1 MRASTPTKLSLYDWT
16 TIMGMSPLHV
26 AGIDLGSIRG
36 VHCTKPLPQ
45 YDWQEGDRVSREQ
58 IGRVIAMAEE
68 NMEGYLGYHVLPS
81 YDVNESMLTP
91 RAYPL
96 PQGEYL
102 TSTHYRA
109 KWGYFIE
116 GGRRAVTQLT
126 IIPQTP
132 SPPGPDVDIIWS
144 DEDAPPPG
152 IYWRIGTVLATVP
165 VDTDPC
171 EVRVYYPGHDAD
183 PAWEIRP
190 ATVTITN
197 TTATIVFRRELAVNP
212 DQWDAL
218 VYEAA
223 NGDSDA
229 DFLDTVDVFRVYTDP
244 AQQIALYG
252 HPHLCPACS
261 TSPDPSAGE
270 AAIIDPTLSQ
280 LHVAKGTW
288 TNGVF
293 TPTRCSCGPVSTRAL
308 FSYFSGYA
316 DDRQVCPTKTMDG
329 RLAHAIAVYAAAL
342 LERPPCDCTVDS
354 WEYWREDLAE
364 GATRRYAFWAGNSTP
379 FGTRR
384 GAVYA
389 WERVLELTL
398 GQGAVL
404 A

>member
-68 NMEGYLGYHVLPS
+68 NMENYLGFHVLPS
-81 YDVNESMLTP
+81 YDVNESMLAP
-91 RAYPL
+91 RAYPAEV
-96 PQGEYL
+96 GEYL
-102 TSTHYRA
+102 VSKRYRA

-132 SPPGPDVDIIWS
+132 TPAGPDVDIIWS
-144 DEDAPPPG
+144 DESTPPPG
-152 IYWRIGTVLATVP
+152 IYWRVGTVKATV
-165 VDTDPC
+165 VADTDPC
-171 EVRVYYPGHDAD
+171 EVRVFYPDHDGD
-183 PAWEIRP
+183 PVWEIRP
-190 ATVTITN
+190 ADVTIVGTV
-197 TTATIVFRRELAVNP
+197 ATIVFRRELAVNP

-229 DFLDTVDVFRVYTDP
+229 DFLDTVDVYRVYTDP

-252 HPHLCPACS
+252 HPHLCPYCS
-261 TSPDPSAGE
+261 TAPDPAAGE
-270 AAIIDPTLSQ
+270 AAIIDPILSQ
-280 LHVAKGTW
+280 LDVAKGTW
-288 TNGVF
+288 SAGVF
-293 TPTRCSCGPVSTRAL
+293 TPNGVCSPVATRAL

-316 DDRQVCPTKTMDG
+316 DGRQTCPTKTMDG
-329 RLAHAIAVYAAAL
+329 QLARAVAVYAAAL

-354 WEYWREDLAE
+354 WEYWREDANE
-364 GATRRYAFWAGNSTP
+364 GKRYAIQSTRNTP

-404 A
+404 S

>member
-26 AGIDLGSIRG
+26 AGIDLGAIRG

-58 IGRVIAMAEE
+58 IARVIAMAEE
-68 NMEGYLGYHVLPS
+68 NIENYLGFHVLPS

-91 RAYPL
+91 RAYPI
-96 PQGEYL
+96 PQGEYI
-102 TSTHYRA
+102 TSALYRA

-116 GGRRAVTQLT
+116 GGRRAVTQMAV
-126 IIPQTP
+126 IAQEIAAGPPQ
-132 SPPGPDVDIIWS
+132 VFADILWS
-144 DEDAPPPG
+144 DESTPPPG
-152 IYWRIGTVLATVP
+152 IYWRVGTVLATVP
-165 VDTDPC
+165 ADTDPC
-171 EVRVYYPGHDAD
+171 EIRVYYPGHDAD

-190 ATVTITN
+190 AEVTIVN

-229 DFLDTVDVFRVYTDP
+229 DFLDTVDVYRVYTDP

-252 HPHLCPACS
+252 HPHLCPYC
-261 TSPDPSAGE
+261 TDTVDPAAGD

-293 TPTRCSCGPVSTRAL
+293 TANGACSPVATRAL
-308 FSYFSGYA
+308 FSYLSGYA
-316 DDRQVCPTKTMDG
+316 DARQVCPTKIMDG
-329 RLAHAIAVYAAAL
+329 QLARAIAVYAAAL

-354 WEYWREDLAE
+354 WEYWRQDANE
-364 GATRRYAFWAGNSTP
+364 GARYSIQSTRNTP

-404 A
+404 S